1 MAWKLS
7 VLVLAVLTA
16 SAGAASAQTVYAATD
31 VIYET
36 PSSAPSMPG
45 ASVPSEVTAAA
56 PAPANAVENPAS
68 QVHHS
73 IDTARPRAYAAPQT
87 YRAAGFG
94 VHPFLASSR
103 CMVDLG
109 YGRWEACD

>member
-16 SAGAASAQTVYAATD
+16 SAGAASAQTVYAAPD

-36 PSSAPSMPG
+36 PSSAPSMSCRRMAARS
-45 ASVPSEVTAAA
+45 ASA